1 MSRAHIKT
9 HLGLINGWTILYM
22 TLMCALPA
30 IRNAS
35 NETDPFSLSQVER
48 TLGCLTNCIC
58 PFSYRL
64 LNSLNGSFPP
74 LDLFAALGLC
84 QVGKRGRLAQWWKDG
99 QKAILCPV
107 VHPIPLVPSLLTAIF
122 TSPRCENLSW
132 GEEDANLSISSR
144 LKSLSSLLLR
154 KWVCG
159 LASDFTQT
167 LELFILY

>member
-1 MSRAHIKT
+1 
-9 HLGLINGWTILYM
+9 M

-35 NETDPFSLSQVER
+35 NETDPFSLSQVES
-48 TLGCLTNCIC
+48 TLGHLTNGIC
-58 PFSYRL
+58 PFSYLL
-64 LNSLNGSFPP
+64 LNSLSGSFSPV
-74 LDLFAALGLC
+74 DLFAALGLC
-84 QVGKRGRLAQWWKDG
+84 QVGKRGRLAQRWKDG

-107 VHPIPLVPSLLTAIF
+107 VHPVPLVPSLLIAIF

-154 KWVCG
+154 KCVCG
-159 LASDFTQT
+159 LASDFAQT
-167 LELFILY
+167 LEPFILY